1 MAIRTTI
8 FKPETPKILN
18 PKGATFLNPK
28 TFYSGF
34 RAQDLEPKGKQDQS

>member
-1 MAIRTTI
+1 MAIRAPI
-8 FKPETPKILN
+8 PKSEPQKSETRKII
-18 PKGATFLNPK
+18 FLNPK